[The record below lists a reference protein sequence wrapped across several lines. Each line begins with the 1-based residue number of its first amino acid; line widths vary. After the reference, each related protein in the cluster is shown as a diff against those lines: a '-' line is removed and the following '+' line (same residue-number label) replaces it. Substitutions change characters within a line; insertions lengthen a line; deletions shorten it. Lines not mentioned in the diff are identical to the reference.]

1 MSTSSWLEPC
11 RVAFIFVGHARTFV
25 KPAVYESIRREL
37 VEGFSQGCDRDVFW
51 YLSAATDWS
60 KSANAT
66 LYRMFEPTKVVVA
79 EDEAEAEWAAPCL
92 EPPLPRLTELK
103 VPFTFKFF
111 DDPPAAVRIARA
123 LFGRMAKAFKL
134 VEDRERDTHI
144 TYSWVVRARFDA
156 GWYAPLGVTA
166 LDLAQDH
173 VYVPIQTWNGIND
186 QFALVPRQFA
196 LDYFN
201 ARDVFGCDESTGY
214 PLWYVSPTYVWQPE
228 TLLWRHLQLRGVP
241 VARRTTPVIIS
252 RFDGTS
258 RCLEVAPHTLLGTVA
273 DAVARPEV
281 TTSFFSRI
289 SKTAHIA
296 ACAARYACCSLDLHL
311 DGRIIDL
318 DVAPFGDLERACRNH
333 GLGSDMCASLHR
345 ELRHHS
351 LRADDASLV
360 EDLTKLVDLIQ
371 NLRHRIDDHTSMVQ
385 ITGPPVRDD
394 MSTTMTSS
402 AADAAKGAAWSGW
415 LIVTPKAKVDLWHS
429 LLCAYLW
436 LWPRAEAVA
445 ARLEEH
451 LAQTVT
457 NDHCTGLVEHL
468 AYTESWLH
476 SHVDD
481 TKLTYPNY
489 ATLSSPYLGW
499 QVWTIPEFPAS
510 IDSAKVPSLPALS
523 FRTNVPA
530 SCLR

>member
-1 MSTSSWLEPC
+1 MSATSWQEPC
-11 RVAFIFVGHARTFV
+11 RIAFIFVGHARTFI

-51 YLSAATDWS
+51 YLSAAPKWS
-60 KSANAT
+60 ISANAT
-66 LYRMFEPTKVVVA
+66 LYSMFQPTKVVVA
-79 EDEAEAEWAAPCL
+79 DDEAETEWAAPCL

-103 VPFTFKFF
+103 VPATFKFF

-123 LFGRMAKAFKL
+123 LFGRMAQAFKL
-134 VEDRERDTHI
+134 VEDRERETHI

-156 GWYAPLGVTA
+156 GWYAPMGVAAT
-166 LDLAQDH
+166 DLAQDRI
-173 VYVPIQTWNGIND
+173 YVPIQTWNGIND

-201 ARDVFGCDESTGY
+201 AQDVLECDESTGY
-214 PLWYVSPTYVWQPE
+214 PLWYASPTHVWQPE

-241 VARRTTPVIIS
+241 VARRTLPVIIS

-273 DAVARPEV
+273 DAIARPIVE
-281 TTSFFSRI
+281 TSLFSRI

-318 DVAPFGDLERACRNH
+318 DVAPFGDLESACRNH
-333 GLGSDMCASLHR
+333 GFSRDTCSLLHT
-345 ELRHHS
+345 ELRKHS

-371 NLRHRIDDHTSMVQ
+371 NLRHRIDDRTSLVQ
-385 ITGPPVRDD
+385 ITGPPIREDLRS
-394 MSTTMTSS
+394 MMTSS
-402 AADAAKGAAWSGW
+402 AADAAKGAVWSGW
-415 LIVTPKAKVDLWHS
+415 LSVTPQAKVDLWHS

-445 ARLEEH
+445 ARREEK
-451 LAQTVT
+451 LAPIV
-457 NDHCTGLVEHL
+457 NYGNCTGLVEHL

-481 TKLTYPNY
+481 TKLTYPDY
-489 ATLSSPYLGW
+489 ATLSSHYLGW
-499 QVWTIPEFPAS
+499 QVWTIPEFPRS
-510 IDSAKVPSLPALS
+510 IDPYGVPELPALD
-523 FRTNVPA
+523 FWHNMPA
-530 SCLR
+530 SCSR